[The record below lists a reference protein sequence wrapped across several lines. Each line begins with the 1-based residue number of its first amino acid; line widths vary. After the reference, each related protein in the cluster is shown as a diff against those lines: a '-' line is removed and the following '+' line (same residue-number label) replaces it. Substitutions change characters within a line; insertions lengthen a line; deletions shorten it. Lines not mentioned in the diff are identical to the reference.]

1 MRKNKATKTKQ
12 ITRNDLRDMLTNIL
26 EREELGEEL
35 GEDGEDQMYATRY
48 LDLADDLGIEWPDMM
63 NTLIELMDQLEELG
77 QADFILLRN
86 EKFRQ
91 WWEGVKELREAD
103 AVSDQAAQKVAD
115 FINSLSSAERRS
127 LGMK

>member
-1 MRKNKATKTKQ
+1 
-12 ITRNDLRDMLTNIL
+12 MLNTIL
-26 EREELGEEL
+26 EREEL
-35 GEDGEDQMYATRY
+35 GEDQMYATRY

-115 FINSLSSAERRS
+115 FINSLSLAERRS

>member
-1 MRKNKATKTKQ
+1 MKKTKTKQ
-12 ITRNDLRDMLTNIL
+12 ITRTSLRDMLTNIL
-26 EREELGEEL
+26 EREESGI
-35 GEDGEDQMYATRY
+35 DDDDMFSTRY
-48 LDLADDLGIEWPDMM
+48 IDLADDLNIEWDTMI

>member
-1 MRKNKATKTKQ
+1 MKKTKTKQ
-12 ITRNDLRDMLTNIL
+12 ITRTSLRDMLTNIL
-26 EREELGEEL
+26 EREESGI
-35 GEDGEDQMYATRY
+35 DDDDMFSTRY
-48 LDLADDLGIEWPDMM
+48 IDLADDLNIEWDTMI

-77 QADFILLRN
+77 QADFVLLRN

>member
-1 MRKNKATKTKQ
+1 MKKTKTKQ
-12 ITRNDLRDMLTNIL
+12 ITRTRLRDMLTNIL
-26 EREELGEEL
+26 EREESGI
-35 GEDGEDQMYATRY
+35 DDDDMFSTRY
-48 LDLADDLGIEWPDMM
+48 IDLADDLNIEWDAMI

-91 WWEGVKELREAD
+91 WWMGVKELREAD

>member
-1 MRKNKATKTKQ
+1 MKKTKTKQ
-12 ITRNDLRDMLTNIL
+12 IARTSLRDMLTNIL
-26 EREELGEEL
+26 EREESGI
-35 GEDGEDQMYATRY
+35 DDDDMFSTRY
-48 LDLADDLGIEWPDMM
+48 IDLADDLNIEWDAMI

>member
-1 MRKNKATKTKQ
+1 MKKTKTKQ
-12 ITRNDLRDMLTNIL
+12 ITRTSLRDMLTNIL
-26 EREELGEEL
+26 EREESGI
-35 GEDGEDQMYATRY
+35 DDDDMFSTRY
-48 LDLADDLGIEWPDMM
+48 IDLADDLGIEWDTMI

>member
-1 MRKNKATKTKQ
+1 MKKTKTKQ
-12 ITRNDLRDMLTNIL
+12 ITRTSLRDMLTNIL
-26 EREELGEEL
+26 EREESGI
-35 GEDGEDQMYATRY
+35 DDDDMFSTRY
-48 LDLADDLGIEWPDMM
+48 IDLADDLGIEWDAMI

-77 QADFILLRN
+77 QADFVLLRN